1 MKTLLNRKIYLVILF
16 FLAFLFIAGCEDDPT
31 EPELEIEL
39 EADLNLVGTWEL
51 TKITKPIVTTPA
63 LVGIALTA
71 VFNQDATLEFTTI
84 DFSDTTTTID
94 TGIWST
100 SEGVLKIT
108 LENEDPKTSPYT
120 VSDSLATID
129 EYSILFNGTVIV
141 AGLEFTR
148 QN

>member
-1 MKTLLNRKIYLVILF
+1 MKTLSNRKIYLVFLIL
-16 FLAFLFIAGCEDDPT
+16 LAFFFIAGCEDDPT
-31 EPELEIEL
+31 EPEVELEI
-39 EADLNLVGTWEL
+39 DQNLVGTWEL

-63 LVGIALTA
+63 LAGIALTA
-71 VFNQDATLEFTTI
+71 VFNQDATLQFTTI

-94 TGIWST
+94 PGTWSA
-100 SEGVLKIT
+100 SEGVLTIT
-108 LENEDPKTSPYT
+108 LEDEDPKSSPYT

-129 EYSILFNGTVIV
+129 EYSVLFNGTVIV

>member
-1 MKTLLNRKIYLVILF
+1 MKTFPNPKIYLVFLIL
-16 FLAFLFIAGCEDDPT
+16 LAFFFITGCEDDPT
-31 EPELEIEL
+31 EPEPEIET
-39 EADLNLVGTWEL
+39 EIDQNLVGTWEL

-63 LVGIALTA
+63 LAGIALTA
-71 VFNQDATLEFTTI
+71 VFNQDATLQFTTI

-94 TGIWST
+94 PGTWSA
-100 SEGVLKIT
+100 SEGVLIIT
-108 LENEDPKTSPYT
+108 LENEDPKSSPYT

-129 EYSILFNGTVIV
+129 EYSVLFNGTVIV